1 MHSWSDGSITTAA
14 VIVFTESSRAG
25 PGHLALV
32 LLQQQKCDARV
43 CQVNVTQ
50 ETASTYHRASV
61 FLLAALELLMRKMQE
76 CPADTRIMQ
85 IYSVDVGNDCMF
97 MKG

>member
-14 VIVFTESSRAG
+14 GIVFTESSRAG

-32 LLQQQKCDARV
+32 LLQQKCDARV

-50 ETASTYHRASV
+50 ETAGTYHRASV
-61 FLLAALELLMRKMQE
+61 FLLAALELLVRKMQE

-85 IYSVDVGNDCMF
+85 IYSVAVGNDCMF